1 MIHRAEHSEDF
12 TRLQNELIRDSRL
25 SDRAF
30 RILVFMFSC
39 SDDFVFSVKGL
50 AHLLEMPERTVS
62 KAITELKKLGYIE
75 QKRQVG
81 ERGRF
86 LPNVWDVYEI
96 PFTALHNHRTAV
108 APQHGDTATRSDR
121 TADSPHCGKS
131 AHIRTIN
138 NKELSNIKNYQREEE
153 NKTPLGEFQNVFLT
167 LEEISKL
174 KLQLGDE
181 GLNKYIEDLGDYLKE
196 HPRKKYAS
204 HYRTILKW
212 AERDKAR
219 APAHCS
225 PKEETEVIDWD
236 ELRRLAEERDRQ
248 KAGGIT

>member
-1 MIHRAEHSEDF
+1 MIHRAEHNEDF

-86 LPNVWDVYEI
+86 LPNVWDVHEI
-96 PFTALHNHRTAV
+96 PFTALHNH
-108 APQHGDTATRSDR
+108 R

-219 APAHCS
+219 APAHCR
-225 PKEETEVIDWD
+225 PKEETDVIDWD

-248 KAGGIT
+248 KAGGMT